1 MTSVGERIRE
11 ARDAA
16 KMSDELLAKLACVEL
31 EAVRAAEAGGDA
43 LSAAEVDRIAQ
54 VFGVRRRDFLRTGA
68 AHAPLTLLL
77 RSSHDDGVE
86 AEVARELSSGLGE
99 FLRVVS
105 DVAELEAALGRPKV
119 TLPRPPRLHRPR
131 GEHAGEQLARSVRAH
146 LGLGDAKRISSM
158 RRLVDELGVRVIWV
172 TEAQLDR
179 RIDGAST
186 LTPRPAILVNL
197 LDLERFPWR
206 ARMTLAHELC
216 HLLYDYKRAR
226 PALVSPQVVKWGSIA
241 EIEERARAFS
251 ACLLAPTTGVRALVD
266 GLDPASDEAVRRVG
280 ERFGV
285 GQTVAINRLQHTF
298 RLSAETR
305 LQMQRRSVVYE
316 ADFSGDLVEPHEV
329 GFRNGVLEALVR
341 EALRSKKMS
350 VVNARQLLGLRAS
363 EPLPFEELPLERRAP
378 VVADGEDIR
387 RKAERLLHEKWPGL
401 MATHAERRGNAW
413 QVQVVEGGIGRR
425 AVLCGHLVLS
435 ASGELLESRLQLDS
449 TRSDASSA

>member
-1 MTSVGERIRE
+1 
-11 ARDAA
+11 
-16 KMSDELLAKLACVEL
+16 
-31 EAVRAAEAGGDA
+31 
-43 LSAAEVDRIAQ
+43 
-54 VFGVRRRDFLRTGA
+54 
-68 AHAPLTLLL
+68 
-77 RSSHDDGVE
+77 
-86 AEVARELSSGLGE
+86 
-99 FLRVVS
+99 
-105 DVAELEAALGRPKV
+105 
-119 TLPRPPRLHRPR
+119 
-131 GEHAGEQLARSVRAH
+131 
-146 LGLGDAKRISSM
+146 M

-186 LTPRPAILVNL
+186 LAPRPAILVNL
-197 LDLERFPWR
+197 FDLERFPWR

-216 HLLYDYKRAR
+216 HLLYDYKRTR

-241 EIEERARAFS
+241 VIEERARAFS
-251 ACLLAPTTGVRALVD
+251 AWLLAPTTGVRALVD

-285 GQTVAINRLQHTF
+285 GQTVAINRLQHAF

-316 ADFSGDLVEPHEV
+316 ADFSGDLVEAHEV

-341 EALRSKKMS
+341 EALRAEKVS

-378 VVADGEDIR
+378 VVAEGEEIR
-387 RKAERLLHEKWPGL
+387 RKAERLLHEKWPCL
-401 MATHAERRGNAW
+401 MATHAERRGSTW

-435 ASGELLESRLQLDS
+435 TSGELLESHIDA
-449 TRSDASSA
+449 TRSDALPA

>member
-16 KMSDELLAKLACVEL
+16 KMSDELLAKLASVEL
-31 EAVRAAEAGGDA
+31 EAVRAAEAGGNA
-43 LSAAEVDRIAQ
+43 LSATEVDRIAQ

-77 RSSHDDGVE
+77 RSSHEDGVE

-105 DVAELEAALGRPKV
+105 DIAELEAALGRPKV
-119 TLPRPPRLHRPR
+119 TVSKPPRLHRPR

-146 LGLGDAKRISSM
+146 LGLGDAEPIPSM
-158 RRLVDELGVRVIWV
+158 RRLVDGLGIRVIWV
-172 TEAQLDR
+172 IEAQLDR

-186 LTPRPAILVNL
+186 LAPRPAILVNL
-197 LDLERFPWR
+197 LDHERFPWR

-251 ACLLAPTTGVRALVD
+251 ACLLAPTAGVRALID
-266 GLDPASDEAVRRVG
+266 GIDPASDEAVRRVG

-285 GQTVAINRLQHTF
+285 GQTVAINRLQHIF
-298 RLSAETR
+298 RLSQETR
-305 LQMQRRSVVYE
+305 LQMQRRSVAYE

-341 EALRSKKMS
+341 EGLRSEKVS
-350 VVNARQLLGLRAS
+350 VVHARQLLGLRAS
-363 EPLPFEELPLERRAP
+363 EPLPFEELSLERRAP
-378 VVADGEDIR
+378 VVADGEGIR

-401 MATHAERRGNAW
+401 MATHAERRGSAW

-435 ASGELLESRLQLDS
+435 ASGELLESHIDA
-449 TRSDASSA
+449 TRPDALPA